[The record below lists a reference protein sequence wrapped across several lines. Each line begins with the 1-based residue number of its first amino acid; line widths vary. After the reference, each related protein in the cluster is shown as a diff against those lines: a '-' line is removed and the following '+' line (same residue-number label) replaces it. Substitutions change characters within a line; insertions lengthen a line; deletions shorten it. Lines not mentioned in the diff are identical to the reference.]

1 MCNVFDAS
9 AHRDPSI
16 PDECFKPIYIS
27 DLVADPPVSFR
38 PERMQHQMDAD
49 ALELA
54 QLGYKQEF
62 KRAFSALHVFGFV
75 FSLFGLFSSMSY
87 VFSIFDI

>member
-1 MCNVFDAS
+1 
-9 AHRDPSI
+9 
-16 PDECFKPIYIS
+16 
-27 DLVADPPVSFR
+27 
-38 PERMQHQMDAD
+38 MDAD

-54 QLGYKQEF
+54 QLGYKHEF

-87 VFSIFDI
+87 VFFVYSMCSKS

>member
-1 MCNVFDAS
+1 
-9 AHRDPSI
+9 
-16 PDECFKPIYIS
+16 
-27 DLVADPPVSFR
+27 
-38 PERMQHQMDAD
+38 MDD
-49 ALELA
+49 DTLELA

-87 VFSIFDI
+87 VFLHLQSAGSLTRYSACSGPCLCMHYPTEAPWPWCGV